1 MNEYFKWVFG
11 NDSPVWVTIFWEFFF
26 LVIFISI
33 AFLVIGIVIT
43 LLLTYATPTGFLYTI
58 ISAIV
63 VGIVAS
69 TIAYVR
75 RND

>member
-1 MNEYFKWVFG
+1 
-11 NDSPVWVTIFWEFFF
+11 
-26 LVIFISI
+26 
-33 AFLVIGIVIT
+33 
-43 LLLTYATPTGFLYTI
+43 LYTI